1 MVKKNGH
8 TFWVYRTIIFD
19 LLGKSRHII
28 SSSPD
33 RRVSWLPSPI
43 FGEFTLS
50 GKTPCLNSFFF
61 LYLASVSVV
70 TSGQDDYMS
79 QERRGED
86 RVGAVTVNG
95 FLSFE

>member
-1 MVKKNGH
+1 M
-8 TFWVYRTIIFD
+8 FF
-19 LLGKSRHII
+19 

-43 FGEFTLS
+43 FGEFMLS
-50 GKTPCLNSFFF
+50 GKTPCFKLFLFF
-61 LYLASVSVV
+61 LHRASVSVA

-79 QERRGED
+79 QDRSGDD

-95 FLSFE
+95 FLSFKKV